1 MFHLPT
7 SISIFRIDDFDI
19 ASNSETT
26 INEKKESFDT
36 HLGTS
41 SITSGSSAN
50 SSSMLS
56 RSARLLPLASI
67 RALSHVE
74 STLSKYE

>member
-1 MFHLPT
+1 MFHFHLT
-7 SISIFRIDDFDI
+7 MSESIFHIDDFDV

-26 INEKKESFDT
+26 MNTQT

-50 SSSMLS
+50 SSSILS
-56 RSARLLPLASI
+56 RSARPLPLASI
-67 RALSHVE
+67 SALSHVE
-74 STLSKYE
+74 STLSK